1 VTEGKTGAGPF
12 DRAVVLGAGAVGSFL
27 GARLSRVVPTV
38 LVARAEHAAAIN
50 SEGLRLSGELDE
62 TVRVDAATGMPECGA
77 RTLVIVAV
85 KARSLPSAAEALA
98 PSAGEGSALLCIL
111 NGLDPDERLKREL
124 ASRGRADIHV
134 LRALT
139 STGCNLVRPGEVEY
153 WGGGL
158 AFPDTREAREIAAL
172 FEKAGVPVTRER
184 DFAAEVWKKLAVNCV
199 ANPLSAILHVRNRE
213 VTAPELAEV
222 RRAVVEEVAAC
233 ARDAGV
239 ELPDDLASRID
250 SALAGS
256 DNRNSMLQ
264 DIERG
269 NPTEINELNGRIAEM
284 ARAGGGD
291 APVCRTLA
299 RLVEFLE
306 PRHGD
311 PRHE

>member
-1 VTEGKTGAGPF
+1 MTGAGPF

-38 LVARAEHAAAIN
+38 LIARAEHAAAIN
-50 SEGLRLSGELDE
+50 DEGLRLSGDIDE
-62 TVRVDAATGMPECGA
+62 TVRVNAATGMPPCDA

-85 KARSLPSAAEALA
+85 KARSIPSAAEALA
-98 PSAGEGSALLCIL
+98 SSAGEGGTVLCVL
-111 NGLDPDERLKREL
+111 NGLDPDERLRREL
-124 ASRGRADIHV
+124 ASRGRADVQV

-139 STGCNLVRPGEVEY
+139 SAGCNLVRPGEVEY

-158 AFPDTREAREIAAL
+158 AFPDGPEARDVAEL
-172 FEKAGVPVTRER
+172 FKNAGVPVTRER

-199 ANPLSAILHVRNRE
+199 ANPLSAVLWVRNRE

-222 RRAVVEEVAAC
+222 RRAVVYEVRSC

-239 ELPDDLASRID
+239 ELPDDLASMID
-250 SALAGS
+250 SALARS
-256 DNRNSMLQ
+256 NNRNSMLQ

-269 NPTEINELNGRIAEM
+269 NPTEIGKLNVRIAEM
-284 ARAGGGD
+284 ARAAGRD
-291 APVCRTLA
+291 APVCRPLA

-306 PRHGD
+306 SRGA
-311 PRHE
+311 

>member
-1 VTEGKTGAGPF
+1 VTEGKTRARPF
-12 DRAVVLGAGAVGSFL
+12 DRGVVLGAGAVGSFL

-50 SEGLRLSGELDE
+50 HGGLRLSGQLDE
-62 TVRVDAATGMPECGA
+62 TVRVDAATEMPECDA
-77 RTLVIVAV
+77 HALVIVAV
-85 KARSLPSAAEALA
+85 KARSIPSAAEALA
-98 PSAGEGSALLCIL
+98 PSAGEGGTALCIL

-124 ASRGRADIHV
+124 ASRGRADICV

-139 STGCNLVRPGEVEY
+139 SAGCNLVRPGEVEY

-158 AFPDTREAREIAAL
+158 AFPDTPRAGEVAAL
-172 FEKAGVPVTRER
+172 FDDAGVPVTRER

-199 ANPLSAILHVRNRE
+199 ANPLSAILQVRNRE

-239 ELPDDLASRID
+239 DLPGDLASGID

-256 DNRNSMLQ
+256 NNRNSMLQ

-269 NPTEINELNGRIAEM
+269 NPTEIDELCRRIAEM
-284 ARAGGGD
+284 ARAEGRD

-306 PRHGD
+306 SRGA
-311 PRHE
+311 